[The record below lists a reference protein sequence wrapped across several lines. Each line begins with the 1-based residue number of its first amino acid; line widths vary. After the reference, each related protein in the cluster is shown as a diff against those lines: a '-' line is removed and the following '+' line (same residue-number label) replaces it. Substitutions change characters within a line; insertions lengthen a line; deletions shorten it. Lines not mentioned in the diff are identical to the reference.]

1 MKKQIFK
8 RGDKVFH
15 YAYKWGKV
23 IKTREEA
30 YKGGTI
36 VVVAFEDKEAGMV
49 NFQGRGIL
57 LLSFT
62 EYTLQG
68 FSQERPIDWNDYVGK
83 WGKFC
88 EDKEKTKFII
98 GKLKKYDDNDEYCFY
113 PKFCDYGYNYF
124 EPLTEEQI
132 KILGLE

>member
-1 MKKQIFK
+1 MEKQIFK

-30 YKGGTI
+30 YKGETI

-83 WGKFC
+83 WGKFTDIGD
-88 EDKEKTKFII
+88 EDVVISKLTRVMNMKKEA
-98 GKLKKYDDNDEYCFY
+98 Y
-113 PKFCDYGYNYF
+113 PFVSSDGNYYEHF
-124 EPLTEEQI
+124 ECLTQEQI
-132 KILGLE
+132 EVLGLE

>member
-1 MKKQIFK
+1 MEKQVFK
-8 RGDKVFH
+8 RGDRVFH
-15 YAYKWGKV
+15 HTYKWGKV

-30 YKGGTI
+30 YKGETI

-83 WGKFC
+83 WGKFSS
-88 EDKEKTKFII
+88 DGYKDII
-98 GKLKKYDDNDEYCFY
+98 ISKLKSFEDDKRVVFETSAEEYFQ
-113 PKFCDYGYNYF
+113 YF
-124 EPLTEEQI
+124 KPLTEEQI